1 MTMDED
7 QAMMEDVEVQEKNNQ
22 EDASAVISAYFEEK
36 GLVRQQLDSFE
47 VFIQN
52 TMQEIVDEFADIEI
66 PLKIRHN
73 PRHQSDFF
81 ETIYRISFG
90 QIYLSKPM
98 MRESHGE
105 TATLFPKAAMLKN
118 ITYSAA
124 LYVDVSKRVIKK
136 RRNSEEV
143 IGSLDLG
150 KVFIGKVPIMLRS
163 SYCTLYRKSK
173 TELTEL
179 GECPFDQGGYFIIN
193 GKVRIAEEKM
203 STNHVHV
210 FKTRQPNR
218 YSHVAEVWS
227 TAESQNRP
235 PSTMFVRMLSRAG
248 AKEGAL
254 DYIGRYGA
262 TVGETREER
271 IKCAR
276 DILQHEMLPDVG
288 VGEFCEA
295 TKAYYFGY
303 IIQRLILCALGR
315 GPEDDRDHNGNKRLH
330 LAGPLLGGQFRMLF
344 RKLTRDVRSY
354 AQESV
359 DNGRDVNLQVAIKAK
374 TITRGLE
381 CSLATGNWLQ
391 AYGARTSARVSQAD
405 DAKIEDEFASKYSSS
420 LPESQGEVDG
430 EAGSHTT
437 AVVGIAMRSLSTVV
451 LCADSQASEIVE
463 ANGRLVEKV
472 TKDTQK
478 IERFGGR
485 FLIAYSGN
493 AEFCHLLVERR
504 LSRLVYPRNLN
515 RCIRLIRRTMEGFRG
530 YFLRMKKRAREPCGD
545 PSVISA
551 LVAAVGVNADGESEG
566 RLWIIDDDW
575 MCASEVRWG
584 ACGSGEDY
592 AAAELKKRV
601 KLVRDVED
609 AAELCIRSVY
619 RASLID
625 DNVGGDMNV
634 AQMTSPSPDGPG
646 RVGVTWI
653 YAPEEVAEKFY
664 SRDGR
669 VNLQG
674 VIDNDELLPAQ
685 RKDKRAELIQDLI
698 RRSGRFEEI

>member
-1 MTMDED
+1 MFELLRP
-7 QAMMEDVEVQEKNNQ
+7 
-22 EDASAVISAYFEEK
+22 SFEEA
-36 GLVRQQLDSFE
+36 FM
-47 VFIQN
+47 IQN
-52 TMQEIVDEFADIEI
+52 Q
-66 PLKIRHN
+66 
-73 PRHQSDFF
+73 Q
-81 ETIYRISFG
+81 
-90 QIYLSKPM
+90 
-98 MRESHGE
+98 
-105 TATLFPKAAMLKN
+105 
-118 ITYSAA
+118 
-124 LYVDVSKRVIKK
+124 
-136 RRNSEEV
+136 
-143 IGSLDLG
+143 
-150 KVFIGKVPIMLRS
+150 
-163 SYCTLYRKSK
+163 
-173 TELTEL
+173 
-179 GECPFDQGGYFIIN
+179 
-193 GKVRIAEEKM
+193 
-203 STNHVHV
+203 
-210 FKTRQPNR
+210 
-218 YSHVAEVWS
+218 
-227 TAESQNRP
+227 
-235 PSTMFVRMLSRAG
+235 
-248 AKEGAL
+248 GAL